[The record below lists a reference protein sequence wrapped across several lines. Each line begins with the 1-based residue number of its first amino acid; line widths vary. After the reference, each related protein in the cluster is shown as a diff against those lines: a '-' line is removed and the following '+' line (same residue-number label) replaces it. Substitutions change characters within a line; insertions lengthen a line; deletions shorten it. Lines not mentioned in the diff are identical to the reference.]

1 MDPSTAALLL
11 FSGGEVNTL
20 VPLFAIGAFDGFT
33 LCRIGMVR
41 HWYLHRSAGWRG
53 KALLNGF
60 GAVLTGVSA
69 LVVTATEF
77 TEGAWLLVI
86 VANP

>member
-20 VPLFAIGAFDGFT
+20 VPLFAIGAFAGFT

-41 HWYLHRSAGWRG
+41 HW
-53 KALLNGF
+53 
-60 GAVLTGVSA
+60 
-69 LVVTATEF
+69 
-77 TEGAWLLVI
+77 
-86 VANP
+86 

>member
-41 HWYLHRSAGWRG
+41 H
-53 KALLNGF
+53 
-60 GAVLTGVSA
+60 
-69 LVVTATEF
+69 
-77 TEGAWLLVI
+77 
-86 VANP
+86 